1 MANLNQQISQTS
13 KKYSDAL
20 VQLAQDNLMSF
31 DEIATELNKISEIL
45 NMSEQLRL
53 TLENPVISN
62 DIKSDIVDSVFS
74 KDINQ
79 HLINFIKIL
88 LEKKRFDEF
97 NYIKSGFEKKVES
110 INNIQPVEITSA
122 VELKSEYQEKII
134 VKLTEKLKKTI
145 RPIWKIDESIIA
157 GLIFKIEDDVI
168 DTSIKNK
175 LDKLS
180 KSLL

>member
-1 MANLNQQISQTS
+1 MANLNQQLSLAS
-13 KKYSDAL
+13 KNYSDAL
-20 VQLAQDNLMSF
+20 VKLAQDNLMSF
-31 DEIATELNKISEIL
+31 DELDTELNKISEIL

-62 DIKSDIVDSVFS
+62 EIKFEIADSVFA
-74 KDINQ
+74 KDINP

-88 LEKKRFDEF
+88 LEKKRFNEF
-97 NYIKSGFEKKVES
+97 NLIKAGYEKRIEAL
-110 INNIQPVEITSA
+110 NNIQAVEITSA
-122 VELKSEYQEKII
+122 VELKNEYKEKVIQ
-134 VKLTEKLKKTI
+134 KLSEKLNKTI
-145 RPIWKIDESIIA
+145 RPVWKIDESVIA

-168 DTSIKNK
+168 DTTIKNK